1 MIHLIDAG
9 VLITANSL
17 YYPIDRVP
25 EFWDWLLH
33 QAEQGRVKVPLE
45 IYEEIKDGP
54 EELGKDLLFDWVTS
68 DEVKRQLLLDE
79 EVDPNV
85 VAEIVTKGYAPDLTD
100 SEIEQIGRDPFLIA
114 YAAQDFRN
122 RTIVTTEVSKPK
134 KQRQNRK
141 IPNVCDDLGIRWINT
156 FTFSK
161 ELNFSTS
168 WKR

>member
-9 VLITANSL
+9 VLITANAQ
-17 YYPIDRVP
+17 YYPVDRVP

-54 EELGKDLLFDWVTS
+54 EEEGKDLLFDWATS
-68 DEVKRQLLLDE
+68 DEVKQHLLLDE
-79 EVDPNV
+79 EADPDLVARV
-85 VAEIVTKGYAPDLTD
+85 VTEGYAADLTD

-114 YAAQDFRN
+114 YAVRDTQS
-122 RTIVTTEVSKPK
+122 RTVVTTEISKPK

-141 IPNVCDDLGIRWINT
+141 MPNVCDDFGIRWIDT
-156 FTFSK
+156 FTFAR

-168 WKR
+168 WRR